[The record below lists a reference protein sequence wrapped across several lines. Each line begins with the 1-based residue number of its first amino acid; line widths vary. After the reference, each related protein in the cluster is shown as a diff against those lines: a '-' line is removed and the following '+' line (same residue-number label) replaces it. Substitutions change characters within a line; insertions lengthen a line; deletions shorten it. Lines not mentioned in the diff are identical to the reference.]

1 MKEIVYFLHL
11 FRAHILNL
19 EFIWIQSENFFFFK
33 LFISY
38 LNMQISNINGQ
49 SGTLP
54 YAILNRCKKTNI
66 ILYELHN
73 KYSN

>member
-1 MKEIVYFLHL
+1 
-11 FRAHILNL
+11 
-19 EFIWIQSENFFFFK
+19 
-33 LFISY
+33 
-38 LNMQISNINGQ
+38 MQISNINGQ